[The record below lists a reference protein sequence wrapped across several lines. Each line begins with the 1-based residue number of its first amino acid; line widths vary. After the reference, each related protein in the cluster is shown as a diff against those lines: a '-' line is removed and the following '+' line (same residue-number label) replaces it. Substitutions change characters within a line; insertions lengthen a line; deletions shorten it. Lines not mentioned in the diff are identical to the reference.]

1 MGSFWDHNPNDP
13 SGSGSSRR
21 GSASYYTRD
30 EDPSYGRRS
39 QQYVQ
44 DEDMNYHS
52 NINVDF
58 HGETEH
64 YSYGG
69 AAASSSSTAAAAAA
83 ATSATTNSDSDHQ
96 KVLKHGDQNQ
106 SSNSGEDME
115 SNRASEDVGNSEII
129 SNGDGG
135 GASVA
140 RSSTV
145 THEINISKN
154 QRTNQVAPEA
164 TTTTVSSSA
173 IPSLHTC
180 SSYNC
185 LLFLFFSFLLF

>member
-21 GSASYYTRD
+21 GSSSYYTRD

-39 QQYVQ
+39 QQYLQ

-52 NINVDF
+52 NINVDY
-58 HGETEH
+58 HGEAEH

-69 AAASSSSTAAAAAA
+69 ASSSSTAAAP
-83 ATSATTNSDSDHQ
+83 ATSATTNSDSDNQ
-96 KVLKHGDQNQ
+96 KGMKHGDQSQ
-106 SSNSGEDME
+106 SSNRGEDLE
-115 SNRASEDVGNSEII
+115 SNRASEEVGNSEII

-164 TTTTVSSSA
+164 TTTTVSSA
-173 IPSLHTC
+173 C
-180 SSYNC
+180 YC
-185 LLFLFFSFLLF
+185 